1 MPSQPGIISKITNS
15 CQTECTEF
23 CQAQDKIRN
32 RLEDKIYALKLN
44 NIPNSIYIIFNLYL
58 RKGCEKLWKTRIPC
72 IYPMFSIRNI
82 DFFSS
87 SAWPSLTRVSR
98 LGGECCWTHYNDRT
112 EHTLEITQPSNVP
125 QKNSIVKGKNLIS
138 KPSKWGRVLQWE

>member
-58 RKGCEKLWKTRIPC
+58 RKGCEQDSILGSDCIDSYFVALSALWVLSECSLIAHWLLTFSWLIAWRFEPEWWRLTALDNFVTDRQTDGQTDTQSDSLGSCREPKT
-72 IYPMFSIRNI
+72 
-82 DFFSS
+82 
-87 SAWPSLTRVSR
+87 AKET
-98 LGGECCWTHYNDRT
+98 
-112 EHTLEITQPSNVP
+112 
-125 QKNSIVKGKNLIS
+125 
-138 KPSKWGRVLQWE
+138 

>member
-44 NIPNSIYIIFNLYL
+44 NIPNSIYHFQSLFKK
-58 RKGCEKLWKTRIPC
+58 RMWKTLKNTHPV
-72 IYPMFSIRNI
+72 YLSHVQHQKYW
-82 DFFSS
+82 FFSS